1 MNYSKLNLD
10 QLTKKM
16 NLLTDKE
23 QNQLKGG
30 FTVFRAIDLKNKEI
44 DGSVSVTV
52 SGNCGCSCEMR
63 N

>member
-1 MNYSKLNLD
+1 MNYSKRNLD

-16 NLLTDKE
+16 KLLTDEE

-30 FTVFRAIDLKNKEI
+30 FALFRALELKNKEI